1 MEYENKDVRLCDD
14 GKYRWVYEMNMI
26 TNPTVFLTVFKIFF
40 WIVLAMWV
48 VFGFFL
54 YVIHGDWEGLL
65 DMGKAMLLVLGILA
79 VLTFLGVL
87 LLSALYGG
95 RYVVLFEMDENGVKH
110 IQQPRQ
116 FKKARA
122 LGAVATLVGLAAKQP
137 AAAGAGMLSTARN
150 SSMSEFKNVRS
161 VKARRRLHLIK
172 VNQLFDKN
180 QVYVRDEDFDFVY
193 DYIKSRCVN
202 AKK

>member
-87 LLSALYGG
+87 LLSAA
-95 RYVVLFEMDENGVKH
+95 
-110 IQQPRQ
+110 PP
-116 FKKARA
+116 
-122 LGAVATLVGLAAKQP
+122 AAPDQGQP
-137 AAAGAGMLSTARN
+137 A
-150 SSMSEFKNVRS
+150 VRQEPGLCPG
-161 VKARRRLHLIK
+161 RGFRLRL
-172 VNQLFDKN
+172 
-180 QVYVRDEDFDFVY
+180 
-193 DYIKSRCVN
+193 
-202 AKK
+202 